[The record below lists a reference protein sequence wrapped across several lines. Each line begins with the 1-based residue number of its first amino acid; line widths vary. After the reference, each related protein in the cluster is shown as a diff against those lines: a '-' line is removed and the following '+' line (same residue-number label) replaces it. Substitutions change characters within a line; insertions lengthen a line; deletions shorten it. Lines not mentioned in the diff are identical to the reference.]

1 MQMRAPE
8 FTAYIG
14 PARTHPEIWRLLL
27 GIGLI
32 LLIYLGG
39 ISLILVAL
47 YPVLGPLDYFGWVMQ
62 LAGPTTPWPTLVLL
76 ASFAG
81 LFLGTIVAAP
91 ACHYRSPGSLFGP
104 ADETRRTFAVTL
116 AVLVPIYAVALS
128 ATWALTRPV
137 ANMELAVWARF
148 LPLALPLI
156 LLQTTAEELL
166 FRGYLQQQL
175 AARFRARAIWMGLP
189 AVIFAALHWNPQAG
203 ANAWAIV
210 GATFA
215 FALIAA
221 DLTEKTGSLGAAMA
235 LHFLNNVNAMLL
247 VSVKGTI
254 TGLALYVTPFGL
266 DAAGSLLPGLA
277 LDVLVLVVIW
287 RAIRLA
293 LGR

>member
-1 MQMRAPE
+1 MRAPE

-14 PARTHPEIWRLLL
+14 PARPYPEIWRLLL
-27 GIGLI
+27 GVGLV
-32 LLIYLGG
+32 LQIYLGG
-39 ISLILVAL
+39 FALVLVGL
-47 YPVLGPLDYFGWVMQ
+47 YPVLGPLNYFGWVMQ
-62 LAGPTTPWPTLVLL
+62 LTGPSAPWPTVVLL
-76 ASFAG
+76 ATFAG
-81 LFLGTIVAAP
+81 LFLGTLVAAP
-91 ACHYRSPGSLFGP
+91 ACHYRSPGTLFGP
-104 ADETRRTFAVTL
+104 GDETRRSFGVTL
-116 AVLVPIYAVALS
+116 AVLVPVYALLLV
-128 ATWALTRPV
+128 ATWALTRPQP
-137 ANMELAVWARF
+137 NMELAAWARF

-156 LLQTTAEELL
+156 LVQTTAEELF

-189 AVIFAALHWNPQAG
+189 ALIFAALHWNPQAG

-210 GATFA
+210 GATLV

-266 DAAGSLLPGLA
+266 DEGGMLPLGLA
-277 LDVLVLVVIW
+277 LDVLGLVVIW
-287 RAIRLA
+287 RLIRFA
-293 LGR
+293 VCR